1 MTQVPCWIC
10 GDPATTA
17 EHKTKKSDLKSAFG
31 KPTQKSPIF
40 YHDAK
45 ARNQRINTLDAKLV
59 KSTSLLCEQCNTTR
73 TQPFD
78 RAWEQ
83 MSEHL
88 RFYQPNIA
96 TSAVVRANRV
106 FRYGTRRSM
115 LHVHLYF
122 VKLFGCHIKEHN
134 MAIALA
140 PFASAILSRKAHPNV
155 YIKIGR
161 APTLDGLPMT
171 GTSDAWLA
179 MRKDDQVCRFAT
191 WFYYIEELGVNV
203 MYAIPGEKRDGLIG
217 AWHPRFGTNRL
228 HVGDF

>member
-1 MTQVPCWIC
+1 MPPIPCWIC

-40 YHDAK
+40 YHDAQ
-45 ARNQRINTLDAKLV
+45 ARNRRINTLDSKLV
-59 KSTSLLCEQCNTTR
+59 KSTGFLCEKCNTTR

-78 RAWEQ
+78 RAWEH
-83 MSEHL
+83 MSAHL
-88 RFYQPNIA
+88 RFGLPNIT
-96 TSAVVRANRV
+96 TSMAVRANRV
-106 FRYGTRRSM
+106 FPYGTHRSM
-115 LHVHLYF
+115 LYVHLYF

-134 MAIALA
+134 MALDLA
-140 PFASAILSRKAHPNV
+140 PFASAILSCRAHPNV

-161 APTLDGLPMT
+161 APTLEGVPMT

-179 MRKDDQVCRFAT
+179 VRKGDQVCTFVT

-217 AWHPRFGTNRL
+217 SWHPRLGTNKL
-228 HVGDF
+228 IVGEF